1 MEQSMFHSS
10 LKIIGFL
17 TMTLLSITTYA
28 DPDSIIA
35 PKAWSSPAVPPI
47 VSENVLYVPIAHQSV
62 RTIPLIESG
71 DELIDLLTVNHPRI
85 RPLSTFH
92 PQYANSYE
100 GYSKVR
106 KGVYDRLLAMLETL
120 PDDVGIAYFEGFRTL
135 AKQKEYF
142 DSKLKEV
149 LLTIPDKE
157 IAYKET
163 CRHVSPFIDNIP
175 THTTGAAIDITL
187 FRTIND
193 KSELLD
199 MGKFDVI
206 FGPNDQQDT
215 FSQNTTML
223 QRENRLLLL
232 EATAKAGLVNYGFEW
247 WHYSY
252 GDRVWAFVTKQKAAL
267 YSIAENK
274 DDPILKIKKEDYL
287 KDF

>member
-1 MEQSMFHSS
+1 M
-10 LKIIGFL
+10 LKTIGFL
-17 TMTLLSITTYA
+17 TMALISTTSYA
-28 DPDSIIA
+28 DPDSITA
-35 PKAWSSPAVPPI
+35 PKAWTTPTAPPL

-62 RTIPLIESG
+62 KDIPLTESG
-71 DELIDLLTVNHPRI
+71 DELIDLLTIDNPRL
-85 RPLSTFH
+85 RPLATFH

-100 GYSKVR
+100 GYSKIR
-106 KGVYDRLLAMLETL
+106 KGVYERLLAMLDTL

-142 DSKLKEV
+142 DAKFQEV
-149 LLTIPDKE
+149 LQTIPDKE

-163 CRHVSPFIDNIP
+163 CRHISPFIDNIP

-187 FRTIND
+187 FRTKDNE
-193 KSELLD
+193 SELLD

-223 QRENRLLLL
+223 QRQNRLLLL
-232 EATAKAGLVNYGFEW
+232 EAAAKSGLVNYGFEW

-252 GDRVWAFVTKQKAAL
+252 GDKVWASVKGEKAAI
-267 YSIAENK
+267 YSIADNK

-287 KDF
+287 KGF